1 MEKSEMRHQAQ
12 TLSAATDGGG
22 DAMVKPN
29 KDLQQILM
37 GRQNVGQERDRL
49 AVPMMMPFIC
59 SYRNKNEYVTVK
71 RL

>member
-1 MEKSEMRHQAQ
+1 MEKSEMLHQAQ
-12 TLSAATDGGG
+12 TLSAATDGDG

-49 AVPMMMPFIC
+49 AVPM
-59 SYRNKNEYVTVK
+59 
-71 RL
+71 